1 MTIWTK
7 QSPSTR
13 QPDLASEVAG
23 WSEPPRTA
31 PARHR
36 LRAFLARHP
45 FALLVL
51 LPTLLVGTYFMGFA
65 APQYDSEARFMIKGS
80 APTSVPG
87 SLSDL
92 ARAGG
97 MAASGQDSL
106 AVRDYL
112 ASHDAVR
119 RLGEKLPLLDIF
131 RRPEADPLAR
141 LWWAN
146 PPAERLL
153 DYYQRM
159 VAADFDTTSGITT
172 LRVRS
177 FRPEDSKAIAEQ
189 LLGLSEAM
197 VNRLNQRQLA
207 DALRIA
213 REEYDISEARLT
225 RVQLAMT
232 SFRERERAVDPA
244 RTAGITLE
252 IIGKLDGALAQARAE
267 LTEALRYTRP
277 DNPRVLQLQ
286 NRVAA
291 LEAQAATERTRSTSG
306 EAALPQQIGEYER
319 LNVERELARGMLASA
334 TASLE
339 RARVEAQK
347 QQIFIQRVV
356 EPNLAEYARYPKA
369 IQSILYVFF
378 CLSLVYGLLWL
389 LVAGMREHAS

>member
-1 MTIWTK
+1 MKIWTK
-7 QSPSTR
+7 QSPSTSL
-13 QPDLASEVAG
+13 PDLASEVAG
-23 WSEPPRTA
+23 WAAPPRA
-31 PARHR
+31 PARRR
-36 LRAFLARHP
+36 LRAVFARHP

-51 LPTLLVGTYFMGFA
+51 LPTLLVAGYFLGFA

-80 APTSVPG
+80 APVAGAG

-92 ARAGG
+92 ARA
-97 MAASGQDSL
+97 SGFTPSSQDSL

-112 ASHDAVR
+112 GSHDAVR
-119 RLGEKLPLLDIF
+119 RLGETLPLIEIF

-141 LWWAN
+141 LWWSN

-159 VAADFDTTSGITT
+159 VGADYDTTSGITT

-177 FRPEDSKAIAEQ
+177 FRAEDSKAIAER
-189 LLGLSEAM
+189 LLGLSEEM

-213 REEYDISEARLT
+213 REEYEIAEARLT
-225 RVQLAMT
+225 RVQLDMT
-232 SFRERERAVDPA
+232 AFREREKAVDPA

-267 LTEALRYTRP
+267 LTEALRFTRP

-291 LEAQAATERTRSTSG
+291 LEGQAATERARATVG
-306 EAALPQQIGEYER
+306 DQALPQQIGAFER

-339 RARVEAQK
+339 RARMEAQK
-347 QQIFIQRVV
+347 QQIFLQRVV
-356 EPNLAEYARYPKA
+356 EPNLAEYARYPKS
-369 IQSILYVFF
+369 IQTILYVFF
-378 CLSLVYGLLWL
+378 CLSLLYGLLWL
-389 LVAGMREHAS
+389 LVAGIREHAS

>member
-7 QSPSTR
+7 QSPSIR
-13 QPDLASEVAG
+13 PPDLASEVAG
-23 WSEPPRTA
+23 WAAPPR
-31 PARHR
+31 PRVWPR
-36 LRAFLARHP
+36 LRAAAARHP
-45 FALLVL
+45 FLLLVL
-51 LPTLLVGTYFMGFA
+51 LPTLLASVYFLGFA

-80 APTSVPG
+80 APSGVPA

-92 ARAGG
+92 ARSGA

-112 ASHDAVR
+112 ASHDAVH
-119 RLGEKLPLLDIF
+119 RLGEKLPLIDIF

-189 LLGLSEAM
+189 LLTLSEDM
-197 VNRLNQRQLA
+197 VNRLNKRQLA

-213 REEYDISEARLT
+213 REEYDIAEARLT

-232 SFRERERAVDPA
+232 SFREREKAVDPA
-244 RTAGITLE
+244 RTAGITLD

-267 LTEALRYTRP
+267 LTEAQRYTRP

-291 LEAQAATERTRSTSG
+291 LEAQVATERARSTSG
-306 EAALPQQIGEYER
+306 ETALPQQIGEYER

-378 CLSLVYGLLWL
+378 CLSLLYGLLWL

>member
-1 MTIWTK
+1 
-7 QSPSTR
+7 
-13 QPDLASEVAG
+13 
-23 WSEPPRTA
+23 
-31 PARHR
+31 
-36 LRAFLARHP
+36 
-45 FALLVL
+45 
-51 LPTLLVGTYFMGFA
+51 
-65 APQYDSEARFMIKGS
+65 MIKGS
-80 APTSVPG
+80 APVAGAG

-92 ARAGG
+92 ARA
-97 MAASGQDSL
+97 SGFTPSSQDSL

-112 ASHDAVR
+112 GSHDAVR
-119 RLGEKLPLLDIF
+119 RLGETLPLIEIF

-159 VAADFDTTSGITT
+159 VGADYDTTSGITT

-177 FRPEDSKAIAEQ
+177 FRAEDSKAIAER
-189 LLGLSEAM
+189 LLGLSEEM

-213 REEYDISEARLT
+213 REEYEIAEARLT
-225 RVQLAMT
+225 RVQLDMT
-232 SFRERERAVDPA
+232 AFREREKAVDPA

-267 LTEALRYTRP
+267 LTEALRFTRP

-291 LEAQAATERTRSTSG
+291 LEGQAATERARATVG
-306 EAALPQQIGEYER
+306 DQALPQQIGAFER

-339 RARVEAQK
+339 RARMEAQK
-347 QQIFIQRVV
+347 QQIFLQRVV
-356 EPNLAEYARYPKA
+356 EPNLAEYARYPKS
-369 IQSILYVFF
+369 IQTILYVFF
-378 CLSLVYGLLWL
+378 CLSLLYGLLWL
-389 LVAGMREHAS
+389 LVAGIREHAS